1 MRDGRLQG
9 SKPQPFRCLPS
20 PLTSRLMAD
29 QPAASIE
36 IPDRDAA
43 ERARLEEL
51 ATTTIR
57 GLTIDAVET
66 ADSGHPGLPMG
77 MADAAVV
84 LWTRFLK
91 HNPKDPSWFDRDR
104 FVLSAGHGSMLIYSL
119 LHLSGYD
126 LPLDEIKR
134 FRQLGSMTP
143 GHPEVHHTPGIETT
157 TGPLG
162 QGLATAV
169 GMAMAERHLAAQFN
183 TGDHVVVD
191 HYTYVIASDGDL
203 QEGVTNEACSLAGH
217 LGLGKLICLYD
228 DNHVSIDG
236 DTELSFTEDRAGRYQ
251 ALGWHVIREI
261 DGHDREAVATAIETA
276 RNVLDRP
283 SFLEI
288 RTTIGYGSPNLA
300 GQHSIHSDALG
311 KAELEATKTHLG
323 IPLEP
328 DFYVPD
334 GATTLLEEQ
343 AFRGSEAHCDW
354 VGAMD
359 AYAEAEADKAAELAR
374 RIEGALP
381 DGWADALPSFP
392 ADAKGMAS
400 RAASGKVLDALVDV
414 LPELVGG
421 SADLT
426 PSVKTKAAGME
437 DFQFGTPAARYVHY
451 GIREHAMAAAMNG
464 MALHGGVRP
473 YGGTFLIFSD
483 YMKPAVR
490 LGALME
496 APTIFVFTHDSVG
509 LGEDGPTHQPIE
521 QLAGLRAIPGLQ
533 VIRPA
538 DANETAAAW
547 KVALESHDAPTALAL
562 SRQAL
567 PTMAETADRAVEGV
581 ARGGYVVSD
590 ADGEPEVILVASG
603 SEVGLAMEAKGQLGD
618 AVRVVSM
625 PCDRLFFG
633 QDEAYRESVLPSSVR
648 ARVAVEA
655 GSPIGWGRVVGLD
668 GEVVALDRF
677 GTSAPGDEAL
687 SDLGLTV
694 DAVVEAARRVRG

>member
-1 MRDGRLQG
+1 
-9 SKPQPFRCLPS
+9 
-20 PLTSRLMAD
+20 MAD
-29 QPAASIE
+29 QPTATTES
-36 IPDRDAA
+36 PDRDHA

-51 ATTTIR
+51 AANTIR
-57 GLTIDAVET
+57 GLSIDAIET

-77 MADAAVV
+77 MADSAVV

-91 HNPKDPSWFDRDR
+91 HNPKDPGWFDRDR

-126 LPLDEIKR
+126 LPLDEIKD

-143 GHPEVHHTPGIETT
+143 GHPEVHHTPGVEAT

-162 QGLATAV
+162 QGLAMAV
-169 GMAMAERHLAAQFN
+169 GMAMAERHLAAQYN

-236 DTELSFTEDRAGRYQ
+236 DTELSFTEDRSGRYE
-251 ALGWHVIREI
+251 ALGWHVIRDI
-261 DGHDREAVATAIETA
+261 DGHDREAVAAAIETA

-283 SFLEI
+283 SFLEVK
-288 RTTIGYGSPNLA
+288 TTIGYGSPNLA

-311 KAELEATKTHLG
+311 QAELEATKKHLG

-334 GATTLLEEQ
+334 GATTLFEEQ
-343 AFRGSEAHCDW
+343 AFRGSEAQCEW

-359 AYAEAEADKAAELAR
+359 AFAEADGDKASELKR
-374 RIEGALP
+374 RIAGDLP
-381 DGWADALPSFP
+381 DGWADALPSFD

-400 RAASGKVLDALVDV
+400 RAASGKVLDALAPI
-414 LPELVGG
+414 LPELMGG

-426 PSVKTKAAGME
+426 PSVKTKAEGME
-437 DFQFGTPAARYVHY
+437 DFQFDTPANRYVHY
-451 GIREHAMAAAMNG
+451 GIREHGMAAAMNG

-483 YMKPAVR
+483 YCKPAVR
-490 LGALME
+490 LAALME
-496 APTIFVFTHDSVG
+496 APTVFVFTHDSVG

-521 QLAGLRAIPGLQ
+521 QLAGLRAIPGLR

-547 KVALESHDAPTALAL
+547 KVALDTNKHPTALAL
-562 SRQAL
+562 SRQGL
-567 PTMAETADRAVEGV
+567 PTLEATKTAALNGV
-581 ARGGYVVSD
+581 AKGGYIVADS
-590 ADGEPEVILVASG
+590 DGEPSVILVASG
-603 SEVGLAMEAKGQLGD
+603 SEVGLAMQAKDELGD
-618 AVRVVSM
+618 GVRVVSM
-625 PCDRLFFG
+625 PCDRLFWE
-633 QDEAYRESVLPSSVR
+633 QDESYRESVLPDGVR

-655 GSPIGWGRVVGLD
+655 GSPVGWGRVVGLD
-668 GEVVALDRF
+668 GEVVSLDRF
-677 GTSAPGDEAL
+677 GTSAPGSEAL
-687 SDLGLTV
+687 TDLGITV
-694 DAVVEAARRVRG
+694 EAVVDAARRVMG

>member
-1 MRDGRLQG
+1 MPDQPVPTADMEDPAPERSADERGRLEA
-9 SKPQPFRCLPS
+9 L
-20 PLTSRLMAD
+20 
-29 QPAASIE
+29 AAN
-36 IPDRDAA
+36 
-43 ERARLEEL
+43 
-51 ATTTIR
+51 TIR
-57 GLTIDAVET
+57 GLTIDAVEK
-66 ADSGHPGLPMG
+66 ANSGHPGLPMG

-91 HNPKDPSWFDRDR
+91 HNPSDPEWFDRDR

-126 LPLDEIKR
+126 LSLDDLKQ
-134 FRQLGSMTP
+134 FRQLGSRTP
-143 GHPEVHHTPGIETT
+143 GHPEYGHTPGVETT

-169 GMAMAERHLAAQFN
+169 GMAIAEKHLAAQFN
-183 TGDHVVVD
+183 TDGHTVVD

-203 QEGVTNEACSLAGH
+203 QEGVTNEASSLAGH

-236 DTELSFTEDRAGRYQ
+236 DTSLSFTENRSDRYE

-261 DGHDREAVATAIETA
+261 DGHDNDAVAAAIETA

-283 SFLEI
+283 SFLEV

-311 KAELEATKTHLG
+311 PEEVEATKKHLG

-334 GATTLLEEQ
+334 DATTLFREQ
-343 AFRGSEAHCDW
+343 AFRGSQEHCDW
-354 VGAMD
+354 EGRMTALASSD
-359 AYAEAEADKAAELAR
+359 AALASDLTR
-374 RIEGALP
+374 RIEGRLP
-381 DGWADALPSFP
+381 DGWADALPTFE
-392 ADAKGMAS
+392 ADEKGMAS
-400 RAASGKVLDALVDV
+400 RAASGKVLDAIIDAV
-414 LPELVGG
+414 PELVGG

-426 PSVKTKAAGME
+426 PSVKTKAKGME
-437 DFQFGTPAARYVHY
+437 DIQSKTFGNRYLHY

-464 MALHGGVRP
+464 MAVHGGVIP

-483 YMKPAVR
+483 YAKPALR
-490 LGALME
+490 LGALMG
-496 APTIFVFTHDSVG
+496 AHAIHVFTHDSVG

-521 QLAGLRAIPGLQ
+521 QLAGLRAIPGLN

-547 KVALESHDAPTALAL
+547 KVAI
-562 SRQAL
+562 
-567 PTMAETADRAVEGV
+567 ETADRPTAFAFSRQSLPTFAETAEAAREGV
-581 ARGGYVVSD
+581 ARGGYVLSD
-590 ADGEPEVILVASG
+590 SDGDPDVILIGSG
-603 SEVGLAMEAKGQLGD
+603 SEVGLLMDAKRQLDGN
-618 AVRVVSM
+618 VRVVSM
-625 PCDRLFFG
+625 PCDRLFFE

-648 ARVAVEA
+648 ARVAAEA
-655 GSPIGWGRVVGLD
+655 GSVFGWGRVVGLD

-677 GTSAPGDEAL
+677 GESAPGTEAL
-687 SDLGLTV
+687 ESLGITV
-694 DAVVEAARRVRG
+694 DAVVEAVQRVRKA

>member
-1 MRDGRLQG
+1 MSD
-9 SKPQPFRCLPS
+9 STTPQE
-20 PLTSRLMAD
+20 D
-29 QPAASIE
+29 PA
-36 IPDRDAA
+36 PQRDAA
-43 ERARLEEL
+43 ELARLEE
-51 ATTTIR
+51 AAANTIR
-57 GLTIDAVET
+57 GLTIDAIE
-66 ADSGHPGLPMG
+66 AANSGHPGLPMG

-91 HNPKDPSWFDRDR
+91 HNPKDPEWFDRDR
-104 FVLSAGHGSMLIYSL
+104 FVLSAGHGSMLVYSL

-126 LPLDEIKR
+126 VSLDDLKS
-134 FRQLGSMTP
+134 FRQLHSNTP
-143 GHPEVHHTPGIETT
+143 GHPEYGYTPGVETT

-169 GMAMAERHLAAQFN
+169 GMAMAERHLAATYN
-183 TGDHVVVD
+183 TDEHIVVD

-236 DTELSFTEDRAGRYQ
+236 DTELSFTEDRSGRYE
-251 ALGWHVIREI
+251 ALGWHVIRDI
-261 DGHDREAVATAIETA
+261 DGHDREAVAAAIETA

-283 SFLEI
+283 SFLEVK
-288 RTTIGYGSPNLA
+288 TTIGYGSPNLA
-300 GQHSIHSDALG
+300 GQHDIHSDALG
-311 KAELEATKTHLG
+311 QAELEATKTNLG

-328 DFYVPD
+328 EFYIPD
-334 GATTLLEEQ
+334 DATTLFHEQ
-343 AFRGSEAHCDW
+343 AFRGAEAHCEW
-354 VGAMD
+354 EGAMTD
-359 AYAEAEADKAAELAR
+359 YASSNADQADELTR
-374 RIEGALP
+374 RIEGRLP
-381 DGWADALPSFP
+381 DGWADALPTFE

-400 RAASGKVLDALVDV
+400 RAASGKVLDALAPV
-414 LPELVGG
+414 LPELMGG

-437 DFQFGTPAARYVHY
+437 DFQFASPQARYVHY

-464 MALHGGVRP
+464 MALHGGIRP

-490 LGALME
+490 LGALMH
-496 APTIFVFTHDSVG
+496 APVVHVFTHDSIG

-521 QLAGLRAIPGLQ
+521 QLAGLRAIPGLN

-547 KVALESHDAPTALAL
+547 KVALETSDRPTALAF
-562 SRQAL
+562 SRQGL
-567 PTMAETADRAVEGV
+567 PTMAATAELATDGVVKGAYVLADSEG
-581 ARGGYVVSD
+581 D
-590 ADGEPEVILVASG
+590 PEVILIATG
-603 SEVGLAMEAKGQLGD
+603 SEVGLAMQAKEKLGD
-618 AVRVVSM
+618 GARVVSM
-625 PCDRLFFG
+625 PCDRLFFE
-633 QDEAYRESVLPSSVR
+633 QDESYRESVLPSSVR

-655 GSPIGWGRVVGLD
+655 ASPLGWSRVVGLD

-677 GTSAPGDEAL
+677 GASAPGSEAMA
-687 SDLGLTV
+687 DLGITV
-694 DAVVEAARRVRG
+694 EAVVEAARRVR